1 MADRPPPVSP
11 GTVDMVRLLTLR
23 DGLYL
28 FISTGVDAY
37 TLQRDMYLL
46 RGCEFY
52 IHWVGES
59 GNMKDCVIYG
69 HEMEDDL
76 FNRFVE
82 EEYEE
87 SDEPEDSR

>member
-1 MADRPPPVSP
+1 
-11 GTVDMVRLLTLR
+11 
-23 DGLYL
+23 
-28 FISTGVDAY
+28 
-37 TLQRDMYLL
+37 
-46 RGCEFY
+46 
-52 IHWVGES
+52 
-59 GNMKDCVIYG
+59 MKDCVIYG